1 MSWDVFFMK
10 VPDEVALSRII
21 IIESGEHLSNKRR
34 RYMLNNFTTL
44 LFPQWQG
51 SGTKKDLYH
60 GAMKIKERYLSDR
73 DYREVN
79 VSLCEGL
86 VEKNNILG
94 YDVIREQLQN
104 AVELLF
110 ENDYEKIFT
119 IGGDCGVELAPVSY
133 LNEKYNGDMAVIW
146 FDAHGDLNT
155 PSSSPSKKFHGMPL
169 RTLLGEGDEPFIR
182 QCFSLLTTEQ
192 IILAGCRELDLP
204 EQQYIDKSNITL
216 VSIEDMAGSSKLIDA
231 VKEKGHKKI
240 YIHLDLDALDPD
252 CFPAV
257 MCPACKGM
265 SVDNL
270 VGLLKK
276 LNGNFDVVGF
286 SIVEYAP
293 TEGQYIEEL
302 KKIIDCF
309 QGGLNETI

>member
-1 MSWDVFFMK
+1 
-10 VPDEVALSRII
+10 
-21 IIESGEHLSNKRR
+21 
-34 RYMLNNFTTL
+34 MLNNFTTL

-110 ENDYEKIFT
+110 QNDYEKIFT

-216 VSIEDMAGSSKLIDA
+216 VSIEDMAGGSKLIDA

-257 MCPACKGM
+257 MCPTCKGM

-293 TEGQYIEEL
+293 TKGQYIEEL

-309 QGGLNETI
+309 QGGLNDTI